1 MELDYNKIENLIGY
15 TFKNKMLLRQ
25 AFMRRSYAVEH
36 NCSDNEV
43 LEFIGDKA
51 LDLAVVKYL
60 AEHNGD
66 IVRGRGDY
74 FYSDY
79 SEATLTEMKRQL
91 VERRTLAKRIDSLAF
106 SDYLIMGRG
115 DIKNRVNEKESV
127 KEDLF
132 EAILG
137 AVSLDCNWDIKE
149 IQSVME
155 IMLIPESVL
164 NDDEPNYVQIVQDWC
179 QAKYGTNPTYFYED
193 PPATINMITGEV
205 KPIAYKCRLFVGQLS
220 FTSEYCSSK
229 AAARRDAAKKA
240 YEDLDKNDLL
250 FTIRDEI
257 KNPNRAEAIS
267 QLEILARRGYFSIPT
282 YEFSQEYDD
291 DGNPI
296 WTAECHISEYDDY
309 FWAEDSSKKE
319 AKKSAA
325 FEMLKY
331 VLEQ

>member
-74 FYSDY
+74 YCDC

-240 YEDLDKNDLL
+240 YEELDKNDLL

-257 KNPNRAEAIS
+257 ENPNRAEAIS

>member
-1 MELDYNKIENLIGY
+1 MELNYDKIENLIGY

-60 AEHNGD
+60 AEHNGA
-66 IVRGRGDY
+66 IVHGRGDY
-74 FYSDY
+74 YCDC

-115 DIKNRVNEKESV
+115 DVNNRVNEKESV

-149 IQSVME
+149 IESVME

-179 QAKYGTNPTYFYED
+179 QAKYGTNPTYFYGD

-240 YEDLDKNDLL
+240 YEDLDKKDLL

-282 YEFSQEYDD
+282 YEFSQKYDD

-319 AKKSAA
+319 AKKTAA

>member
-1 MELDYNKIENLIGY
+1 MELNYGEIENLIGY

-60 AEHNGD
+60 AEHNGA
-66 IVRGRGDY
+66 IVHGRGDY

-91 VERRTLAKRIDSLAF
+91 VERRTLAESIDILGLNN
-106 SDYLIMGRG
+106 YLIMGRG

-137 AVSLDCNWDIKE
+137 AVALDCSWDIKE

-155 IMLIPESVL
+155 MMLDPESVL

-179 QAKYGTNPTYFYED
+179 EDEYGRLPYYDYQRWGLHPSFMFFDERVAFYCALTLD
-193 PPATINMITGEV
+193 GNHTFYGYGP
-205 KPIAYKCRLFVGQLS
+205 
-220 FTSEYCSSK
+220 SK

-319 AKKSAA
+319 AKKTAA